1 MVNKFHTIIFL
12 TILFKIKYMYI
23 YLRIME
29 IIFLLASEII
39 SHTTYG
45 DTFRM

>member
-1 MVNKFHTIIFL
+1 MVDKLRTILFL
-12 TILFKIKYMYI
+12 TIVCKYMDI

-39 SHTTYG
+39 SPTAYG